1 MNSDND
7 YDIDEGSGYL
17 VSVSDLMSGLVFIFI
32 ITLVAFILN
41 FQDAAQKTAQVQDK
55 METEIER
62 LNAVKKR
69 MESNDK

>member
-62 LNAVKKR
+62 LNAVKKTHG
-69 MESNDK
+69 KQ